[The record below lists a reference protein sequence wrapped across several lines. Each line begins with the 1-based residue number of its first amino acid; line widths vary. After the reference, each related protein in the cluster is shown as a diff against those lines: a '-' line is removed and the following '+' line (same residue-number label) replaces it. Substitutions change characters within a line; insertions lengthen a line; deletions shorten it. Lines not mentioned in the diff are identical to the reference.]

1 MVTGVDW
8 RGEVETVETVGTVVW
23 RLSRGAEKS
32 VEGGGGFEVRLKCK
46 GSVVRV

>member
-8 RGEVETVETVGTVVW
+8 HGEVDTVETVGTVVW

-32 VEGGGGFEVRLKCK
+32 VEGGGCEVRLKCK
-46 GSVVRV
+46 GSVVSV